1 MEVHLKLLLQGGHV
15 WDFCCSDDDPVVF
28 GLVSALPGA
37 DVAGNLPP
45 DGLIQIET
53 RTGERLF
60 LTRSSLVS
68 LEVARIDNPLKFL
81 GTKRLSKPSDDIP
94 AGYLI
99 PSPFVLTHDALPG
112 DVHAA
117 LVAHAI
123 NQNVGTVLS
132 QTKLRELALGPV
144 EKAVAERLRS
154 HIAEGGAIL
163 GLAEPVEVELNLRLL
178 AVGDTQALALDKSPV
193 DVAYLVYHFH
203 KQPKKFTGGGIRV
216 FDSQAG
222 NATSPTRFR
231 DVEIG
236 DNDLLI
242 FPAHLVS
249 AGLPVRCPEGA
260 FEDSLFV
267 IHGVLRR
274 REAHD

>member
-1 MEVHLKLLLQGGHV
+1 
-15 WDFCCSDDDPVVF
+15 
-28 GLVSALPGA
+28 
-37 DVAGNLPP
+37 
-45 DGLIQIET
+45 
-53 RTGERLF
+53 
-60 LTRSSLVS
+60 VS

-117 LVAHAI
+117 LVAHATI
-123 NQNVGTVLS
+123 NQNVGTVQS
-132 QTKLRELALGPV
+132 QTKLRELTLGPV

-178 AVGDTQALALDKSPV
+178 AVGDTQALALDKTSV

-231 DVEIG
+231 DVEVG

-249 AGLPVRCPEGA
+249 AGLPVRCPEGT

-267 IHGVLRR
+267 IHGILRR
-274 REAHD
+274 R